1 MARVVEAVVPQYG
14 DSIHYEKIITT
25 KFEGAT
31 RYVELTRDLGKL
43 PPVPSI
49 FVDGEL
55 VFERT
60 PGREELQ
67 AYIERY
73 MAETDGKS

>member
-1 MARVVEAVVPQYG
+1 MARVVEAVTPAFG
-14 DSIHYEKIITT
+14 DAIQYEKIITT
-25 KFEGAT
+25 KFEGAK
-31 RYVELTRDLGKL
+31 RYGELARKLGKL

-73 MAETDGKS
+73 MAETDEEP

>member
-1 MARVVEAVVPQYG
+1 MARVVEAVAPQYG

-31 RYVELTRDLGKL
+31 RYVELTRALGKP

-67 AYIERY
+67 TYIERY
-73 MAETDGKS
+73 IAETDGKS

>member
-1 MARVVEAVVPQYG
+1 MVEAVAPQYG
-14 DSIHYEKIITT
+14 DSIHYEKVITT
-25 KFEGAT
+25 SLEGAT
-31 RYVELTRDLGKL
+31 RYVELTRDLGKP

-60 PGREELQ
+60 PGPEKLQ
-67 AYIERY
+67 AYIEKY
-73 MAETDGKS
+73 IAETDGKS

>member
-1 MARVVEAVVPQYG
+1 MARVVEAVAPQYG

-31 RYVELTRDLGKL
+31 RYVELTRKLGKL

-60 PGREELQ
+60 PGPEKLQ
-67 AYIERY
+67 AFIEKY
-73 MAETDGKS
+73 MAEIDGKS